1 MLHSVTESILT
12 DVITF
17 ILITIFNLNI
27 MIIMNCMYLKTMY
40 TDSNKCYY
48 KVS

>member
-1 MLHSVTESILT
+1 MLQSVTENILT

-27 MIIMNCMYLKTMY
+27 MIIMNCMYLKMMY
-40 TDSNKCYY
+40 TDKNKCYY
-48 KVS
+48 KFS